1 MTTYFVTVGAN
12 EYKVDIQSDQ
22 FIVNGEPIDV
32 KVRRLNEQG
41 LYLLQQGN
49 RQLEVVMNPREQNQ
63 VSVVI
68 DRRHMTIQVARGEGQ
83 RVKKPGAG
91 GALSAPMPGTVIE
104 MRAKEGQAVDKG
116 DVIAI
121 MESMKMQME
130 IRTPIK
136 GVIRKIFA
144 RPNMKVEKGTV
155 LAQVIEQSPSE
166 EIR

>member
-1 MTTYFVTVGAN
+1 LTTYFVTVGSN

-22 FIVNGEPIDV
+22 FLVNGEPLDV

-49 RQLEVVMNPREQNQ
+49 QRLEVVMKPREQNQ
-63 VSVVI
+63 VSVVV

-83 RVKKPGAG
+83 RVKKTGAG

-104 MRAKEGQAVDKG
+104 VRVKESQSVEKG
-116 DVIAI
+116 DVIAV

-130 IRTPIK
+130 IRSPVK
-136 GVIRKIFA
+136 GVIKKLLTKPGA
-144 RPNMKVEKGTV
+144 KVEKGTV
-155 LAQVIEQSPSE
+155 LAQLIE
-166 EIR
+166 

>member
-1 MTTYFVTVGAN
+1 LTTYFVTVGSN

-22 FIVNGEPIDV
+22 FLVNGEPLDV

-49 RQLEVVMNPREQNQ
+49 QRLEVVMKPREQNQ
-63 VSVVI
+63 VSVVV

-83 RVKKPGAG
+83 RVKKTSTG

-104 MRAKEGQAVDKG
+104 VRVKESQSVEKG
-116 DVIAI
+116 DVIAV

-130 IRTPIK
+130 IRSPVK
-136 GVIRKIFA
+136 GVIKKLLTKPGA
-144 RPNMKVEKGTV
+144 KVEKGTV
-155 LAQVIEQSPSE
+155 LAQLIE
-166 EIR
+166 